1 MSLAAM
7 EKYNRIRSRPAGQ
20 IVNYDDV
27 DKNTARDIFQKA
39 TEEKRERLTDLE
51 VNEVL
56 AAYGIP
62 MPRFIMVKTLED
74 LVRVSE
80 QLVYPVVLKVISPQI
95 IHKSDVGGVVLDLRN
110 EVELV
115 RGFMRIQ
122 DKIHKLPFKPDYDIM
137 VQEMVTGGKELI
149 MGMNYDPAFGPL
161 LMFGL
166 GGIYVEFIK
175 DVNFRIIP
183 ITDLD
188 AREMVTG
195 LKGYKLLEG
204 VRGEKGV
211 DIGAIVETLSRLSQI
226 IGDFPCIKEM
236 DLNPFVAFPPGEKCM
251 ALDARIALHLAP

>member
-1 MSLAAM
+1 MALAAM

-20 IVNYDDV
+20 VVTFSDV
-27 DKNTARDIFQKA
+27 DQDRAGRLFRKA
-39 TEEKRERLTDLE
+39 QEERRERLTDLE

-56 AAYGIP
+56 TSYGIP

-80 QLVYPVVLKVISPQI
+80 QLSYPVVLKLISPQI
-95 IHKSDVGGVVLDLRN
+95 VHKSDVGGVILDLRN

-115 RGFMRIQ
+115 RGYMRIM
-122 DKIHKLPFKPDYDIM
+122 DKISKLPFKPEYEIM
-137 VQEMVTGGKELI
+137 VQEMIGGGKELI

-175 DVNFRIIP
+175 DVTFRIMP

-188 AREMVTG
+188 AREMVTS
-195 LKGYKLLEG
+195 LRGYKLLEG

-211 DIGAIVETLSRLSQI
+211 DIYAVIETLERLSQL
-226 IGDFPCIKEM
+226 IGDLPCIKEM
-236 DLNPFVAFPPGEKCM
+236 DLNPFVAFPEGGKCM
-251 ALDARIALHLAP
+251 ALDARISVHLSP